1 MTETSE
7 PESSVEELISRMREG
22 AARRRI
28 DDSFSASREA
38 AQSTNTIDDSST
50 GSAQFA
56 RFASPINVPHAPLAL
71 QPEFEPRADDSYHA
85 RDLLKYHDRDFVRN
99 AYRAIL
105 KRQPD
110 AAGFKQF
117 IEGLRAGQL
126 NKIDVLAQLQRSPE
140 GKAKNV
146 QVNGLQH
153 PARIRSLYRLPFIGY
168 LAQLIASIL
177 RLPVLLRSQQ
187 QIESY
192 LIAQQQLI
200 ADHFND
206 AHAQLAS
213 VTETLASATET
224 LASAQQRQQLAYDA
238 LDDRLTTAQQNL
250 DANLAATLA
259 SAQQRQQLAY
269 DALDDRLTTAQQ
281 NLDANLAAS
290 SSHAEAML
298 AQLSQQTD
306 ARFNELAQH
315 SEFRFTQLGNHIEAR
330 FAETSAGLQQQRE
343 SQRDRLDVLAR
354 NLESETARIMEKHQE
369 TRAELALQARRIS
382 MLLEGARGQL
392 ASASGNRE
400 LQALAGEDAHT
411 HDALYISLED
421 KLRGSRDAII
431 ERLKIYLPLLES
443 SHVGGEA
450 MPLLDIGCGR
460 GEWLELLKAEGLNA
474 VGVDTNSIAI
484 AQCRERGFDAR
495 EMDALAYL
503 RALPSESVG
512 AVTGFHLVE
521 HLPFDVLM
529 KLLDECVRVVKP
541 GGAVVF
547 ETPNPQNVLVGSCNF
562 YFDPTHRHPLPS
574 QMLKFLVES
583 RGFAR
588 VEVMNLHPAEIVPVA
603 GDSDIV
609 KRFNELFYGA
619 MDYAVIGWKVKA

>member
-153 PARIRSLYRLPFIGY
+153 PARIRSLYRLPVIGY
-168 LAQLIASIL
+168 LTQLIASLL
-177 RLPVLLRSQQ
+177 RLPALLRSQQ

-213 VTETLASATET
+213 ATETLASATET
-224 LASAQQRQQLAYDA
+224 LASAQQRQQLAYDE
-238 LDDRLTTAQQNL
+238 LDDRLTTA
-250 DANLAATLA
+250 
-259 SAQQRQQLAY
+259 R
-269 DALDDRLTTAQQ
+269 Q

-290 SSHAEAML
+290 SSHAEAMF

-315 SEFRFTQLGNHIEAR
+315 SEFRFTQLGDHIEAR

-354 NLESETARIMEKHQE
+354 NLESETARILEKHQE

-382 MLLEGARGQL
+382 MLLEDARGQL

-400 LQALAGEDAHT
+400 LQALADEDAHT

-431 ERLKIYLPLLES
+431 ERLKIYLPLLELA
-443 SHVGGEA
+443 HIGGAA

-484 AQCRERGFDAR
+484 AQCRERGLDAR

-503 RALPSESVG
+503 RALPPESVG
-512 AVTGFHLVE
+512 AVTGFHVVE

-529 KLLDECVRVVKP
+529 KLLDECVRVVNP

-619 MDYAVIGWKVKA
+619 MDYAIIGWKAKA

>member
-1 MTETSE
+1 MLRSVGMTETSE

-238 LDDRLTTAQQNL
+238 LDDRLTTA
-250 DANLAATLA
+250 
-259 SAQQRQQLAY
+259 R
-269 DALDDRLTTAQQ
+269 Q

-521 HLPFDVLM
+521 HLSFDVLM